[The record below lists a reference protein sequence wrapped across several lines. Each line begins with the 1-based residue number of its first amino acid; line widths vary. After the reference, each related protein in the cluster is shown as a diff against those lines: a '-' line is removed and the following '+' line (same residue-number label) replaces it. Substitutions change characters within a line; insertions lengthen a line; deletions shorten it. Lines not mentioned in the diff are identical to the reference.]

1 MTGIFRRTLSGPW
14 RIRTY
19 AWDADDRHTEAVT
32 PDRGVWRYRYGAL
45 ARRAAKWRMREDG
58 SAVDE
63 PLVTQDGAHLAER
76 RVRARR
82 GPSGYGGDR
91 AGVPASAFRGVDRRP
106 RSWGG
111 AGVYEGELWVNGLW
125 VSV

>member
-32 PDRGVWRYRYGAL
+32 PDRGVWRYRYDAL

-63 PLVTQDGAHLAER
+63 PLVTQGRCPPRGAPRSSAASAI
-76 RVRARR
+76 RVRR
-82 GPSGYGGDR
+82 
-91 AGVPASAFRGVDRRP
+91 
-106 RSWGG
+106 
-111 AGVYEGELWVNGLW
+111 
-125 VSV
+125 